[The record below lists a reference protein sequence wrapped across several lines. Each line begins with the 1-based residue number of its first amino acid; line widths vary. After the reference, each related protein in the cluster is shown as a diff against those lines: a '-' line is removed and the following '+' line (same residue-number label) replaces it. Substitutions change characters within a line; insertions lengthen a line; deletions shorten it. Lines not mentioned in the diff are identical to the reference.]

1 MSQSRNGWCLQLGL
15 ASSLV
20 MNGAI
25 ANSGDFVLAKIT
37 LDDTLGTESFVFTPN
52 IVIHGL
58 PGEQIDG
65 GAIRYPNLFHSFHQ
79 FKLNIGGQAFFTS
92 PAGIKNI
99 VGRVTAGSRS
109 DLLSN
114 LPFANSL
121 PPENG
126 LRLKSLFS
134 PPEYILRLISLKCH
148 ATASGTGTDQI
159 YLHVK
164 NRAVGSSYVMKA
176 GDEVNLNP
184 VTEISFN
191 SKVLVELF
199 YQDSSKSISLGSRRV
214 SSVLLPEALQ
224 FNRHPIAN
232 YTLNYQIVSS
242 GT

>member
-1 MSQSRNGWCLQLGL
+1 MTLSRNGWCLQLGL
-15 ASSLV
+15 ASFLV
-20 MNGAI
+20 ISGAI
-25 ANSGDFVLAKIT
+25 ANSGDCTLVKIT
-37 LDDTLGTESFVFTPN
+37 PDGTLGTESFVVTPN
-52 IVIHGL
+52 VVVHGL
-58 PGEQIDG
+58 PGDQIDG

-79 FKLNIGGQAFFTS
+79 FKLNIGGRAFFTS

-99 VGRVTAGSRS
+99 VGRVTGGSRS

-176 GDEVNLNP
+176 GDEVNFNP

-191 SKVLVELF
+191 NKVLVEVL
-199 YQDSSKSISLGSRRV
+199 YQDASKSISLGSRRV
-214 SSVLLPEALQ
+214 SVFLPEVLQ
-224 FNRHPIAN
+224 FNNHPIAN

-242 GT
+242 AT